1 MCQDVGQRL
10 AQLIQEDGLVEE
22 CANSL
27 FQRIILINRMTEPRT
42 KDDWHIGAYF
52 EDFSRQLVSS
62 KSGHCLIGD
71 ETVESVGFHTKFF
84 KGLQGISPDRD
95 GIAQMLQKFF
105 QDFGN

>member
-42 KDDWHIGAYF
+42 KDDWYIGAYF
-52 EDFSRQLVSS
+52 EDFSSQLVSAKCGHRLIGE
-62 KSGHCLIGD
+62 KSGPI
-71 ETVESVGFHTKFF
+71 V
-84 KGLQGISPDRD
+84 
-95 GIAQMLQKFF
+95 
-105 QDFGN
+105 